1 MFDLIDSLIA
11 TITVVLLLSLI
22 VQSIQQI
29 AKQVFHMKSKLM
41 ERELMALL
49 TNTPYKRT
57 WKPQAMQ
64 FTEAAEQHPEAKQ
77 LVDKI
82 RNKLS
87 GFGYN
92 DAGMLEGMNK
102 DTFFRIAGDLFDT
115 AELEQRDRSS
125 LSQSE
130 KDEIEKKARFLEKAR
145 WDIEQWYELTMTS
158 FKDHYERRMKMWA
171 FLMGAAVVVWLNA
184 NIFDIYKEFSTNRVL
199 RDSAVKIGERLAA
212 TPKDSLIVAKLADGS
227 DSVQYVPDSLAFKAI
242 QTHIKFIDSTVNA
255 QSFQLMRWNTASGT
269 PLSWN
274 MGVIFSAIWGNILGW
289 LGMTLLVG
297 LGAPFWYDI
306 LKTIVGLKERA
317 RGTVQGGGQSS
328 SNIERERLTQEG
340 RTPPP
345 PPPASGETPAYG

>member
-29 AKQVFHMKSKLM
+29 TKQVLHMKSKLM

-49 TNTPYKRT
+49 TRMPYKPT
-57 WKPQAMQ
+57 WKPQLMLFKQ
-64 FTEAAEQHPEAKQ
+64 AAEENPEVKK
-77 LVDKI
+77 LVDGI

-92 DAGMLEGMNK
+92 DASMLEGMSK
-102 DTFFRIAGDLFDT
+102 ETFFRIAGDLFDT
-115 AELEQRDRSS
+115 TELEQRDRSTLTS
-125 LSQSE
+125 GE
-130 KDEIEKKARFLEKAR
+130 KEEIERKAKFLERAR
-145 WDIEQWYELTMTS
+145 WDIEQWYDLTIVS

-171 FLMGAAVVVWLNA
+171 FVMGAAVVVWLNA

-212 TPKDSLIVAKLADGS
+212 TPKDSLIIARAADGS
-227 DSVQYVPDSLAFKAI
+227 DSVRYIPDSLAFKAI
-242 QTHIKFIDSTVNA
+242 QTHVRFIDSTVNA
-255 QSFQLMRWNTASGT
+255 QSFQLIRWNTPTGT
-269 PLSWN
+269 PLSWDA
-274 MGVIFSAIWGNILGW
+274 GVIFSAIWQNILGW

-317 RGTVQGGGQSS
+317 RGTQSGGQSAS
-328 SNIERERLTQEG
+328 TIERERAVQEVQPLSK
-340 RTPPP
+340 TL
-345 PPPASGETPAYG
+345 PARGENPAYG